1 MAFSS
6 ILAPVDFSE
15 DSVRGARLARDIAAR
30 HRARL
35 TLLHVDGLPV
45 YSPFVAKASSPEGW
59 VSYLDQRD
67 ELLEGQ
73 LRKLADGLDLEDTA
87 CVVAR
92 GDAAKAI
99 QEHARTRQHDLIVM
113 SPHGSGYG
121 HQFLLGSVSAAV
133 ASHAV
138 CPVLIA
144 RTRSGPASL
153 TGAFATPLVA
163 VSDPSLAEQALE
175 ITTTLAEAGTKV
187 QLLHVLESFEVSLG
201 PPVPGAFHEAVEEKR
216 RKLEEHFTRLART
229 IEQQGFT
236 TSVRVETGDPSFA
249 LLCRLD
255 QHPTGLVVIS
265 RKTRAEGLE
274 ALSTPA
280 LRLVKHSPVPVL
292 VVPGKER
299 SA

>member
-1 MAFSS
+1 MALSS

-15 DSVRGARLARDIAAR
+15 DSVRGARLARDIAER
-30 HRARL
+30 HSARL

-45 YSPFVAKASSPEGW
+45 HSPFVAKAASPEGW
-59 VSYLDQRD
+59 VRYLEQRD
-67 ELLEGQ
+67 EVLEGQ
-73 LRKLADGLDLEDTA
+73 LRELADGLRRDDTA

-99 QEHARTRQHDLIVM
+99 QEHARTRHHDLIVM

-144 RTRSGPASL
+144 RVRSGPASL

-163 VSDPSLAEQALE
+163 VSDPELAERALT
-175 ITTTLAEAGTKV
+175 ITTALAEPGTNV

-201 PPVPGAFHEAVEEKR
+201 PPTPGAFHEAVEQKR
-216 RKLEEHFTRLART
+216 RELEAQFTRLAHT
-229 IEQQGFT
+229 IEEQGFT
-236 TSVRVETGDPSFA
+236 SSVRVETGDPSFT
-249 LLCRLD
+249 LLCCID
-255 QHPTGLVVIS
+255 QHPTGLVVVA
-265 RKTRAEGLE
+265 RKTRLESLE

-292 VVPGKER
+292 VVPGKGLP
-299 SA
+299 